1 MKIKINDKV
10 KVLSGKDSGKT
21 GKVIQ
26 VFPKEEKVVVEG
38 VNIMKKSLKPNKK
51 SEKGQVIE
59 LAGPLHAS
67 KVALVCG
74 KCGLETR
81 VGYKIEGKDP
91 STRAAGAAQ
100 YRASKKRVCKK
111 CKELID

>member
-1 MKIKINDKV
+1 MKIKTNDKV
-10 KVLSGKDSGKT
+10 KISSGKDSGKT

-38 VNIMKKSLKPNKK
+38 VNIMKKSLKSNKQG
-51 SEKGQVIE
+51 EKGQLIE
-59 LAGPLHAS
+59 LAGPLHVS
-67 KVALVCG
+67 KVALICP

-81 VGYKIEGKDP
+81 VGYKIDSKD
-91 STRAAGAAQ
+91 
-100 YRASKKRVCKK
+100 KKRVCRK